1 MRYGEVSQVSGPACG
16 VLAGKR
22 RNEGAVQ
29 VLTPGL
35 EACAAWAGAAPP
47 APGGSS
53 APQRAGAKATCRGC
67 GGPWGLRRPTGS

>member
-22 RNEGAVQ
+22 RNEDAVQ

-35 EACAAWAGAAPP
+35 EACARGPGLPLRHRVAAVLL
-47 APGGSS
+47 
-53 APQRAGAKATCRGC
+53 R